1 MKTVSSIIGL
11 SALACSVASFTGC
24 DLGIKLDR
32 SKYREYALID
42 DSLAIGERE
51 CTVLEVDGHPVRR
64 TVYHLADLPQFAVLD
79 PGHHVLIIRHAPTL
93 HTKGYVG
100 EVYTLGGSVEAGK
113 MYIVLVDA
121 GTPAILEETAGLRA
135 TLEADARDWLQK
147 QHPSLHPSTGGQPSA
162 PGE

>member
-1 MKTVSSIIGL
+1 MKTVSSMMGL
-11 SALACSVASFTGC
+11 TASICFVVSLTGC
-24 DLGIKLDR
+24 DLGVKLDR
-32 SKYREYALID
+32 SKYRAYALIN

-51 CTVLEVDGHPVRR
+51 CSVLEVDGHPVRR
-64 TVYHLADLPQFAVLD
+64 AVYHLADLPQFAVLE
-79 PGHHVLIIRHAPTL
+79 PGHHVLKIRHTPTL
-93 HTKGYVG
+93 HTAGYVG
-100 EVYTLGGSVEAGK
+100 EVYTLSGSVEAGK